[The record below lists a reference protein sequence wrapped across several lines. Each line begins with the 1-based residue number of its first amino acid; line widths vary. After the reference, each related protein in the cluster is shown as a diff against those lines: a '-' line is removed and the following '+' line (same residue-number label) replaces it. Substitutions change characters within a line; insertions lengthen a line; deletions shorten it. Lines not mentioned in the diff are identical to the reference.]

1 MYLLDNVLIIMAGGG
16 MMHDGFV
23 ASGYTVCQPY
33 KDYNIYMRILRELN
47 QLLHILKKDFF
58 YDKKILKYHPKH
70 ILIYDPL
77 ITLDYLRWLKKIF
90 PETSIHFLYRN
101 MVGKAHHLKPEEL
114 PSWIDVWTYDGY
126 DSRKYHIKQYDGFY
140 FPVFCK
146 PARKVKDIDVLF
158 IGRDKGRAVFLLD
171 LEKKLKMMGLKT
183 KFIITKSTRFS
194 FPKSFYQKMISYN
207 EICNLISRSKSIL
220 NVTMKF
226 QEGLSMRDFEA
237 LFNAT
242 KLITTN
248 ENIKNAPF
256 YNKNNIFILQNRNQV
271 SIPEFINLKY
281 IPIDDTIRSLYSVDQ
296 FIKQITVSDVR

>member
-183 KFIITKSTRFS
+183 KFIITKSTRCS
-194 FPKSFYQKMISYN
+194 FPKPFYQKMIPYN

-220 NVTMKF
+220 NVTMEF
-226 QEGLSMRDFEA
+226 QEGLSIRDFEA

-248 ENIKNAPF
+248 KAINKTPF
-256 YNKNNIFILQNRNQV
+256 YCKNNIFILTQNNLNDIAHFLQTDIV
-271 SIPEFINLKY
+271 HVEDSLLNKYTIESFI
-281 IPIDDTIRSLYSVDQ
+281 
-296 FIKQITVSDVR
+296 FQIIGR